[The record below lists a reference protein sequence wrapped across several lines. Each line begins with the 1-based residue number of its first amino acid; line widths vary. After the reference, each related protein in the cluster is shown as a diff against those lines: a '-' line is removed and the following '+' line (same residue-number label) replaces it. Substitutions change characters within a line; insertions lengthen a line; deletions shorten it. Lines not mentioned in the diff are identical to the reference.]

1 VATTLILVRHGEARA
16 GVDHIIGGRNGC
28 KGLTDHG
35 REQARALAARFACGD
50 EFRPDV
56 AIASSLPRAIETGEL
71 ALAGFTDPP
80 ALVTSAT
87 VIEQHV
93 GESDGLTLEAYEAR
107 YGSIMD
113 ADPERLMAPG
123 GESPKM
129 FDVRVA
135 QAMDEIVTEFR
146 DQTIMVFTHG
156 GVVTA
161 ATLYLLGA
169 PGHHTT
175 GTNWR
180 PPRNTSLNIV
190 FSALPG
196 DRWALDRYNDAAHL
210 PDD

>member
-1 VATTLILVRHGEARA
+1 LATTLILVRHGEARA
-16 GVDHIIGGRNGC
+16 GVDHIIGGRDGC
-28 KGLTDHG
+28 KGLTDIG
-35 REQARALAARFACGD
+35 RAQSAALAARFARNA

-56 AIASSLPRAIETGEL
+56 VIASSLPRAVETAEL
-71 ALAGFTDPP
+71 ATAGLGWP
-80 ALVTSAT
+80 AVQTLDS

-93 GESDGLTLEAYEAR
+93 GESDGLTLTEYEAR
-107 YGSIMD
+107 YGRID
-113 ADPERLMAPG
+113 NPDPDRLMAPG

-129 FDVRVA
+129 FDARVA
-135 QAMDEIVTEFR
+135 GAMDALVDEYR

-180 PPRNTSLNIV
+180 PPRNTSLNVV
-190 FSALPG
+190 FSSPPG
-196 DRWALDRYNDAAHL
+196 ERWALDRYNDAAHL
-210 PDD
+210 D

>member
-1 VATTLILVRHGEARA
+1 MGTTLILIRHGEARA
-16 GVDHIIGGRNGC
+16 GVDRIIGGMDGC
-28 KGLTDHG
+28 KGLTDIG
-35 REQARALAARFACGD
+35 REQAAALRDRFARTN

-56 AIASSLPRAIETGEL
+56 VIASSLPRAIETAEIATGGL
-71 ALAGFTDPP
+71 YPP
-80 ALVTSAT
+80 LRTLDGVM
-87 VIEQHV
+87 EQRV
-93 GESDGLTLEAYEAR
+93 GESDGLTLAEYEAR
-107 YGSIMD
+107 YGPID
-113 ADPERLMAPG
+113 NPDPDRLMAPG

-129 FDVRVA
+129 FDARVA
-135 QAMDEIVTEFR
+135 AAIDAIVGEYL

-190 FSALPG
+190 FREPPG

-210 PDD
+210 DR

>member
-1 VATTLILVRHGEARA
+1 MSITSSA
-16 GVDHIIGGRNGC
+16 GHDGC
-28 KGLTDHG
+28 KGLTDTG
-35 REQARALAARFACGD
+35 REQSVALAARFARSN

-56 AIASSLPRAIETGEL
+56 VIASSLPRAVETAEL
-71 ALAGFTDPP
+71 ATAGLGWP
-80 ALVTSAT
+80 AVQTLDS

-93 GESDGLTLEAYEAR
+93 GESDGLTLTEYEAR
-107 YGSIMD
+107 YGRID
-113 ADPERLMAPG
+113 NPDPDRLMAPS

-129 FDVRVA
+129 FDARVA
-135 QAMDEIVTEFR
+135 GAMDALVDEYR

-180 PPRNTSLNIV
+180 PPRNTSLNVV
-190 FSALPG
+190 FSSPPG
-196 DRWALDRYNDAAHL
+196 ERWALDRYNDAAHL
-210 PDD
+210 D